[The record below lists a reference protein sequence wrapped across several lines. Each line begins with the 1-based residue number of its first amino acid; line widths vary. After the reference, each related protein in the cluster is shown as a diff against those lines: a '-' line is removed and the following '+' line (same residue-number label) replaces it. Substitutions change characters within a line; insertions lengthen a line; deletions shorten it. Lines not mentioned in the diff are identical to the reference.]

1 MGRFQTEE
9 VVWMR
14 TANSLLVGED
24 GAIRGYL
31 RHRSEL
37 SEQTKVW
44 YSALLHRYAKWLI
57 ARGLDATVSAVNM
70 ENAEEYLEDRRE
82 EVKVSS
88 TRCETIVLKS
98 FGQYI
103 GKRILKT
110 VSPVGDLRIP
120 PADDTTRRAL
130 TDQELTRLI
139 VTARRGTE
147 GRRNLAIIRVAAG
160 CGLRLGEMCSLYVAD
175 ILWDTGELVV
185 QGPTSKS
192 RRSRKVVMPDETID
206 ALDDYVS
213 GHPEGAPV
221 FLTRSSR
228 ALRKQGMAAI
238 FRTLAEEAS
247 IPDLS
252 AHTLRHTWA
261 TNYLRAGSGDII
273 QLTRAAGWRDR
284 QNRMAMRYVHE
295 RPLSERRNAPSP
307 FAVLD
312 GGRVYRRHA
321 S

>member
-1 MGRFQTEE
+1 
-9 VVWMR
+9 MR
-14 TANSLLVGED
+14 TLNSPLVGED

-37 SEQTKVW
+37 SEQTKAW
-44 YSALLHRYAKWLI
+44 YSSLLHRYAKWLT
-57 ARGLDATVSAVNM
+57 ARGLDATVAAVNM

-103 GKRILKT
+103 GKRILRAE
-110 VSPVGDLRIP
+110 SPVGDLRIP

-139 VTARRGTE
+139 NVARRGAE
-147 GRRNLAIIRVAAG
+147 GRRNLAIVRVAAG
-160 CGLRLGEMCSLYVAD
+160 CGLRLGEMCSLWLAD

-213 GHPEGAPV
+213 GHPQEAPV
-221 FLTRSSR
+221 FLTRSGHQMK
-228 ALRKQGMAAI
+228 KQGMAAM
-238 FRTLAEEAS
+238 FRMLSEES
-247 IPDLS
+247 EIPDLS

-261 TNYLRAGSGDII
+261 TNYLRAGSGDIV
-273 QLTRAAGWRDR
+273 QLTRAAGWRDK

-295 RPLSERRNAPSP
+295 RPLIERRRAPSV
-307 FAVLD
+307 FSVLD
-312 GGRVYRRHA
+312 GGQTYRRKV